1 MQCIARLTW
10 ERSLVQ
16 CLAQGHLDRWVIWA
30 LLPLTQ
36 NIVLV
41 ITFIGK
47 CKLCRGRE
55 TKTSS
60 LIGLFKSPA
69 SRLSPPPKWLTA
81 RCVHTVQGLAQFFI
95 SRPKFK
101 QICWMWWDETTAR
114 PNNDS
119 LSLCFLALSVFPQPV
134 IQRSVV
140 RATALATVP
149 PRAQCCRVRMRV
161 PRGVDANHPPRP
173 NGEPRRNPGHK
184 PALRF
189 ISPSHGATPPCVVTV
204 KNCCQS
210 SDGEKKKKKDYVF
223 CKTHLGFVFPG
234 KLIISLSPSLVWVSF
249 FFCFFRGLVAGSH
262 HWEAGLI

>member
-1 MQCIARLTW
+1 MQGIARLTW

-60 LIGLFKSPA
+60 PIGLFKSPA

-119 LSLCFLALSVFPQPV
+119 LSLCFLALRIPTTCNPALSCPGNSAGYRSATCTVLPGQDESASRGWCKSPAAT
-134 IQRSVV
+134 QR
-140 RATALATVP
+140 RAT
-149 PRAQCCRVRMRV
+149 
-161 PRGVDANHPPRP
+161 
-173 NGEPRRNPGHK
+173 
-184 PALRF
+184 
-189 ISPSHGATPPCVVTV
+189 
-204 KNCCQS
+204 
-210 SDGEKKKKKDYVF
+210 
-223 CKTHLGFVFPG
+223 
-234 KLIISLSPSLVWVSF
+234 
-249 FFCFFRGLVAGSH
+249 
-262 HWEAGLI
+262 